1 MPEPVEL
8 EFVPS
13 AAVLSLGVEQEL
25 QVLDARTLRLTP
37 RAPEILERAHDL
49 RLDKEMFRSTI
60 ELVTGVCGSVRE
72 AVARPRSDP
81 LVP

>member
-49 RLDKEMFRSTI
+49 IRHTRWPTTT
-60 ELVTGVCGSVRE
+60 TGW
-72 AVARPRSDP
+72 
-81 LVP
+81 